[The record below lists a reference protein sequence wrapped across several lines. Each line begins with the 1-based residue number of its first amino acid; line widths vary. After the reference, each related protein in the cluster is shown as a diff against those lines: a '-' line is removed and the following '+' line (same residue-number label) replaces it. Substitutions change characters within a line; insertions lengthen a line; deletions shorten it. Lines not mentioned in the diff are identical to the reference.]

1 MPPPSIPAKHDPT
14 TVSSIPY
21 PNSPRVFT
29 GKLPSSSLSSV
40 PLSDPQLPSP
50 STPFAN
56 LSLLSPTASHSSN
69 SSPLS
74 PKLSTLTSSFLTITS
89 TTSPDADTCGPT
101 QMDMDEDPDPCDSG
115 PTPRVRSPSPQP
127 LSSSEPLTREGSRP
141 KNPVEPL
148 SPTLSVATPGP
159 SVESDPPPTHSPP
172 LVASSPPPLKV
183 PKVKMSLKDF
193 AMRKK
198 KQREEEL
205 ARAAALPPSPT
216 LRNGGSVDVSPDSDP
231 PLDPARNFGITD
243 GASET
248 SSQDTATP
256 RVSIAVID
264 SVAEPTVLRRSATD
278 MDHEPSLY
286 SLPQISDVHF
296 DTSLASTLAE
306 IAQVIPPGKGCQ
318 LQDDVGAVKGS
329 TPVTHEVKCNGD
341 AGGHLNSV
349 SPRSSRTPSPS
360 LTESE
365 DSETGN
371 GMTMR
376 GMLPPPTQP
385 RSFGVSAS
393 ASPVLSSSG
402 GGGALPHRLPPSST
416 YRPGSSYVP
425 PSIPPSVRPLPSGPR
440 ALRAGMGGGFT
451 SGQQQQQ
458 QQQQPTAR
466 GYGHHHPHG
475 HPHGPGSF
483 AGVPRGPSSSVERER
498 DRDRGWIGVMRGRG
512 RGATSS
518 WGGR

>member
-1 MPPPSIPAKHDPT
+1 
-14 TVSSIPY
+14 
-21 PNSPRVFT
+21 
-29 GKLPSSSLSSV
+29 
-40 PLSDPQLPSP
+40 
-50 STPFAN
+50 
-56 LSLLSPTASHSSN
+56 
-69 SSPLS
+69 
-74 PKLSTLTSSFLTITS
+74 
-89 TTSPDADTCGPT
+89 
-101 QMDMDEDPDPCDSG
+101 
-115 PTPRVRSPSPQP
+115 
-127 LSSSEPLTREGSRP
+127 
-141 KNPVEPL
+141 
-148 SPTLSVATPGP
+148 
-159 SVESDPPPTHSPP
+159 
-172 LVASSPPPLKV
+172 
-183 PKVKMSLKDF
+183 MSLKDF

-216 LRNGGSVDVSPDSDP
+216 LRNGGSVDFCPDSDP
-231 PLDPARNFGITD
+231 PLDAARNLDITD
-243 GASET
+243 GASEA
-248 SSQDTATP
+248 SAQDTATP

-264 SVAEPTVLRRSATD
+264 SVAEPTILHGSTTD
-278 MDHEPSLY
+278 IDSDSSLY
-286 SLPQISDVHF
+286 SLPQMNDVHF
-296 DTSLASTLAE
+296 GTSLASTLAE

-318 LQDDVGAVKGS
+318 LQDDVGTMKGS
-329 TPVTHEVKCNGD
+329 TPVTDEVKCNGD
-341 AGGHLNSV
+341 TGGHLNSV
-349 SPRSSRTPSPS
+349 SPRWSRTPSPS

-385 RSFGVSAS
+385 RSFGVNAS
-393 ASPVLSSSG
+393 ASPVVSSSG

-440 ALRAGMGGGFT
+440 ALRAGMGGGFAP
-451 SGQQQQQ
+451 GQQQQQ
-458 QQQQPTAR
+458 QSAAR

-498 DRDRGWIGVMRGRG
+498 DRGWIGVMRGRG
-512 RGATSS
+512 RGAASS

>member
-1 MPPPSIPAKHDPT
+1 MPAKLDPT
-14 TVSSIPY
+14 TVLSIPH

-29 GKLPSSSLSSV
+29 SKLPSSSSLSSV
-40 PLSDPQLPSP
+40 QPFDPQALPSP

-74 PKLSTLTSSFLTITS
+74 PKLSTLTSFLLTTS
-89 TTSPDADTCGPT
+89 TTSTTSTIPNTDACEAT
-101 QMDMDEDPDPCDSG
+101 QMDVDKDPDPCDLG
-115 PTPRVRSPSPQP
+115 PTPCVCSSSPQT
-127 LSSSEPLTREGSRP
+127 LGSSEPLTRVQSPP
-141 KNPVEPL
+141 KSQAERLSPASSPHLSPAVPEPL
-148 SPTLSVATPGP
+148 VA
-159 SVESDPPPTHSPP
+159 SDPPP
-172 LVASSPPPLKV
+172 VQPPPPKV

-198 KQREEEL
+198 KQREEEQ
-205 ARAAALPPSPT
+205 ARAAALPSSST
-216 LRNGGSVDVSPDSDP
+216 SRNGRSVDVVSPDSDL
-231 PLDPARNFGITD
+231 PLSAAKEPGIID
-243 GASET
+243 GASEA
-248 SSQDTATP
+248 TAPDNVATTP
-256 RVSIAVID
+256 SMTTESVAVI
-264 SVAEPTVLRRSATD
+264 EGPTES
-278 MDHEPSLY
+278 SLY
-286 SLPQISDVHF
+286 GLSQINGVHF
-296 DTSLASTLAE
+296 DTSLVSTLAE

-318 LQDDVGAVKGS
+318 LQDDVGAIKGS
-329 TPVTHEVKCNGD
+329 TPETHEVECNGD
-341 AGGHLNSV
+341 RGRHLTNV

-371 GMTMR
+371 GMTVR
-376 GMLPPPTQP
+376 GTLPPPTQP
-385 RSFGVSAS
+385 RSFTVNASAS
-393 ASPVLSSSG
+393 SPVLSSSG

-440 ALRAGMGGGFT
+440 ALRAGMGGGFA

-458 QQQQPTAR
+458 SGPR
-466 GYGHHHPHG
+466 GYGHHPHG

-498 DRDRGWIGVMRGRG
+498 DRGWMGVVRGRG

-518 WGGR
+518 WGR

>member
-1 MPPPSIPAKHDPT
+1 MPAKLDPT
-14 TVSSIPY
+14 TVLSIPH
-21 PNSPRVFT
+21 PNSPRVLT
-29 GKLPSSSLSSV
+29 SKLPSSSSLSSA
-40 PLSDPQLPSP
+40 PLFDPQLPSP

-74 PKLSTLTSSFLTITS
+74 PKLSTSTSSFLLIPS
-89 TTSPDADTCGPT
+89 TTSPDADTCGPM
-101 QMDMDEDPDPCDSG
+101 QMDLDKDPDPSDSG
-115 PTPRVRSPSPQP
+115 ATPRIRSPSPQP
-127 LSSSEPLTREGSRP
+127 LSSSEPLTRVQSPPKSR
-141 KNPVEPL
+141 VEPL
-148 SPTLSVATPGP
+148 SPASSPHLSLAREPLVDP
-159 SVESDPPPTHSPP
+159 DPPQAQSPP
-172 LVASSPPPLKV
+172 LAASTPSSLKV

-205 ARAAALPPSPT
+205 ARAAAVPPTS
-216 LRNGGSVDVSPDSDP
+216 RNGGYVDISPDSDQS
-231 PLDPARNFGITD
+231 LDAARSPGITD
-243 GASET
+243 GASEAST
-248 SSQDTATP
+248 QDMDTP
-256 RVSIAVID
+256 RAPIVVID
-264 SVAEPTVLRRSATD
+264 SVAEPTVLRGSTTH
-278 MDHEPSLY
+278 MDPKSRLY
-286 SLPQISDVHF
+286 SLPQINDVHF

-306 IAQVIPPGKGCQ
+306 IAQVIPSGKGCQ
-318 LQDDVGAVKGS
+318 LQDDVGALKGS
-329 TPVTHEVKCNGD
+329 TPVTHGVKCNGD
-341 AGGHLNSV
+341 TGGDLNNV

-376 GMLPPPTQP
+376 GMQPPPTQP
-385 RSFGVSAS
+385 RSFTVNAS

-402 GGGALPHRLPPSST
+402 GGGAFPHRLPPSST

-440 ALRAGMGGGFT
+440 ALRAGMGGGFA

-458 QQQQPTAR
+458 QSATRA
-466 GYGHHHPHG
+466 YGHHHPHG
-475 HPHGPGSF
+475 HTHGPGSF

-498 DRDRGWIGVMRGRG
+498 DRGWIGLMRGRG

-518 WGGR
+518 WGR